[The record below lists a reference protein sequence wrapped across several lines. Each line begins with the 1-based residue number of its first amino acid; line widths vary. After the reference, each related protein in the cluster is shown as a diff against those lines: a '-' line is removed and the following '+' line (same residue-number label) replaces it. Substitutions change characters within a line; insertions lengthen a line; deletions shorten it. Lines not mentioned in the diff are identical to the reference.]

1 MNYVGDKNIFT
12 MLGYALLFKVSQARL
27 DSSLIFIILIEINY
41 KQTTY
46 KVTNITTTKNTFS
59 I

>member
-12 MLGYALLFKVSQARL
+12 MLGYALLFKARL
-27 DSSLIFIILIEINY
+27 DSSLIFIIHIEINY
-41 KQTTY
+41 KQTRY
-46 KVTNITTTKNTFS
+46 IVTNITTTTNIFS